1 MASALPLL
9 LQLAFLL
16 FFIGLAL
23 FFHQLDPVV
32 AWFTT
37 GTGLLWLGSLIFTT
51 FAPMFSS
58 QCPYKT
64 PFLKDVISQLRVKLR
79 IPLSRF
85 RDMAER
91 LYLSTSEGWVEDL
104 SGRLFRWSYR
114 VCETWKSLEEGA
126 VGKDDSLS
134 LPVICCSNELLQ
146 GERLRDSIGECI
158 RDISEH
164 DLSAVLREMGMST
177 DSRIKHLLPDI
188 QYDCVELVGSL
199 ALDAARDNYLRSIY
213 FSQEVPPSFFAT
225 LYIGCSHSQ
234 SGVYDPGDFVISYD
248 SRSAFVRLIQANPTS
263 AAFSFLTMYSIRHR
277 TLTDHPDYFDFLVYP
292 LSDSE
297 KLSHSIGKL
306 TIPSPSPLQLI
317 KSHRGSIPIEP
328 THSNKIPHPF
338 HLEPTARRVR

>member
-1 MASALPLL
+1 
-9 LQLAFLL
+9 
-16 FFIGLAL
+16 
-23 FFHQLDPVV
+23 
-32 AWFTT
+32 
-37 GTGLLWLGSLIFTT
+37 
-51 FAPMFSS
+51 
-58 QCPYKT
+58 
-64 PFLKDVISQLRVKLR
+64 
-79 IPLSRF
+79 
-85 RDMAER
+85 
-91 LYLSTSEGWVEDL
+91 
-104 SGRLFRWSYR
+104 
-114 VCETWKSLEEGA
+114 
-126 VGKDDSLS
+126 
-134 LPVICCSNELLQ
+134 
-146 GERLRDSIGECI
+146 
-158 RDISEH
+158 
-164 DLSAVLREMGMST
+164 MST

-188 QYDCVELVGSL
+188 QYDRVDLVGSL

-338 HLEPTARRVR
+338 HLEPTAAHVG